1 MPRTH
6 RPSAAQPRRIER
18 RFALGLAVLL
28 CLGAAVPALAQCP
41 DGTPPP
47 CAGAIRAAPNSLAVL
62 PFESLSR
69 DSGDVILAE
78 GFTEELNS
86 RLGRLTSLE
95 VMSRGVVKRYRG
107 QEQDPI
113 AVGRALHVAYVVS
126 GSLRRSGDRVRVT
139 AELAR
144 SRDGTQAWADLF
156 DRASADLMTI
166 EADLAQAVAVAIA
179 GRLLPHEQAALASR
193 PTRDPAAWDAF
204 LRGNAL
210 IARRMTGGLPGAVEA
225 YEEAVRLD
233 PSFAAAWGRLAEAR
247 SLGSAYGY
255 LGPGRDTQ
263 RLRQQAHDAAA
274 RAWALDSTS
283 AEAWIARGFVL
294 GDSGRWSDAITALGH
309 AVALDST
316 LAEAHYHL
324 GTSLEAYSDDGAS
337 AERHLRTAHTLDPS
351 LANAVEWYVVLLWK
365 EGRPFEALEWL
376 DTLGAM
382 APALSRAS
390 RIADLRA
397 MDFTLDLLLR
407 TGDTARVRAGLTAFL
422 AASRGTD
429 STGAQA
435 LAARVRAGLGDT
447 AEARAAL
454 SRAEAPS
461 GAAMSLQVASLLAA
475 AQVALGERA
484 RALACLEGRRGDGP
498 DLWDAMHRPYFEPLR
513 REPRF
518 ARLMQEVR
526 PR

>member
-1 MPRTH
+1 MAGRT
-6 RPSAAQPRRIER
+6 RR
-18 RFALGLAVLL
+18 GTLAVL
-28 CLGAAVPALAQCP
+28 GAAALLVAAPVWAQCP
-41 DGTPPP
+41 DGTPAP
-47 CAGAIRAAPNSLAVL
+47 CHPVRAATPAPNSVAVL
-62 PFESLSR
+62 PFETLTR
-69 DSGDVILAE
+69 DSADGLLAE
-78 GFTEELNS
+78 GFTEELNT
-86 RLGRLTSLE
+86 RLGHIASLA
-95 VMSRGVVKRYRG
+95 VMSRGVVRRYRA
-107 QEQDPI
+107 QAQDPI
-113 AVGRALHVAYVVS
+113 EVGRALHVAFVVS

-144 SRDGTQAWADLF
+144 SRDGTQAWADAF

-179 GRLLPHEQAALASR
+179 GHLLPRDQVALASR
-193 PTRDPAAWDAF
+193 PTRDPGAWNAF

-210 IARRMTGGLPGAVEA
+210 IARRMTGGLPGAIEA

-233 PSFAAAWGRLAEAR
+233 PGFAAAWGRLAEGL
-247 SLGSAYGY
+247 SLGPAYDY
-255 LGPGRDTQ
+255 PGPGRDTTL
-263 RLRQQAHDAAA
+263 LRRRAHDAAA
-274 RAWALDSTS
+274 RALALDSAS

-294 GDSGRWSDAITALGH
+294 ADQRRQREAIAAFAR

-324 GTSLEAYSDDGAS
+324 GNSLQAYSEDGSS
-337 AERHLRTAHTLDPS
+337 AERHLRLAHALDPS

-365 EGRPFEALEWL
+365 EGRPFEGLAWL

-390 RIADLRA
+390 RIADLRM

-407 TGDTARVRAGLTAFL
+407 TGDTAKARAGLTGFL

-429 STGAQA
+429 STGVHA
-435 LAARVRAGLGDT
+435 LAARVWAGLGDT
-447 AEARAAL
+447 AQARASL
-454 SRAEAPS
+454 NLAEMPS
-461 GAAMSLQVASLLAA
+461 AAAMSLQVAALLAA
-475 AQVALGERA
+475 ARAALGEPE
-484 RALACLEGRRGDGP
+484 RALALLEDRRGDGE

-518 ARLMQEVR
+518 ARLMEEVR